1 MSGKAPGT
9 VQIDRYILGQAIGA
23 GKEIKIKLMDLG
35 RPSWQAISYTITFD
49 ANGGSNTPASMKIS
63 YGSKY
68 GTLGTVTREEYTF
81 LGWYT
86 AKKGGT
92 KITADTVYNGTA
104 NQTLYAHWKY
114 NGFTVTWN
122 EGTGYTIKVERKT
135 SQQPGESIGELSNG
149 APIFKND
156 VLYITYI
163 AHDGYVITSKG
174 NAIVAVSGDVTSSAI
189 YAEVYKTD

>member
-1 MSGKAPGT
+1 M
-9 VQIDRYILGQAIGA
+9 QIDRYILGQAIGA

-92 KITADTVYNGTA
+92 
-104 NQTLYAHWKY
+104 LYAHWKY

-135 SQQPGESIGELSNG
+135 SQQPGASIGELSNG